1 LIRHRAALNNG
12 DRRVSRKWTPLSS
25 PFTALQAF
33 PTATVVAKHSA
44 NNLRYPSDTHEDE
57 HSPRAFVTR
66 KLDLFALSP
75 DSGTHND
82 TFCNAAL
89 RDWDSSKNRGCKC
102 RRDARDNER
111 FEPVCSEEEYFL
123 PCTAV
128 DDWVSLFQ
136 LCNKIIVLV

>member
-1 LIRHRAALNNG
+1 MRM
-12 DRRVSRKWTPLSS
+12 S
-25 PFTALQAF
+25 
-33 PTATVVAKHSA
+33 TV
-44 NNLRYPSDTHEDE
+44 
-57 HSPRAFVTR
+57 RAFVTR

-136 LCNKIIVLV
+136 SNDGEATSSSFDGCVHHL